1 MALGRP
7 CIFGDKSDGARIQ
20 GVLTKRGGQEFE
32 WLRQELA
39 ALYKRIVGR
48 EAAAISD
55 ADVVEWQI
63 RGEQE
68 TVAALEALK
77 ARQNVATPGSGR
89 EPLPGAPERHGLAR
103 P

>member
-7 CIFGDKSDGARIQ
+7 CIFGDKAGGQRVQ
-20 GVLTKRGGQEFE
+20 GIITKRAGQEFE

-55 ADVVEWQI
+55 ADVIEWQT
-63 RGEQE
+63 RGERD
-68 TVAALEALK
+68 TIKALEALK
-77 ARQNVATPGSGR
+77 ERQT
-89 EPLPGAPERHGLAR
+89 
-103 P
+103 